1 MDPFLEVWCPL
12 VDAVKEGNVVVMVN
26 EQDKDAFFLVVEKV
40 LKAVMMKYLCSWRLL
55 RGFDE
60 KTWL

>member
-12 VDAVKEGNVVVMVN
+12 VDAVKEGKVVVMVN
-26 EQDKDAFFLVVEKV
+26 EQGEDAFFLVVEKV
-40 LKAVMMKYLCSWRLL
+40 LKAVMMKYRCSWRLL
-55 RGFDE
+55 RGFVV